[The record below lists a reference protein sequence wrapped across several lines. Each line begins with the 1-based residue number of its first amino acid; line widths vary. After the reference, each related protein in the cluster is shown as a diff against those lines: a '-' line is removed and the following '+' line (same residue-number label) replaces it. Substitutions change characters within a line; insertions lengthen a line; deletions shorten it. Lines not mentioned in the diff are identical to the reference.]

1 MQSFWPHADTAGDG
15 FLLYTRAP
23 NKHLAVW
30 VSLQPSPSDNLL
42 PGSAASISARCL
54 WENKHLLTLPGEESY
69 CDPAGGFKQVPGTL
83 DDFLIWIC
91 YDIDTLFVYSTTA
104 ACLTALIWG
113 SWAIRWLIRNNQF
126 KAADLSFLPLWG
138 YWVTWRCSMCQH
150 CYWLRSWIF
159 HDSNWSFT
167 CPGKVNLNAE
177 FCT

>member
-1 MQSFWPHADTAGDG
+1 MKPFWPHTDQRTLTAAGG
-15 FLLYTRAP
+15 FLLYTQSP
-23 NKHLAVW
+23 NRHLAVW
-30 VSLQPSPSDNLL
+30 VSLQLSPSDNLL

-54 WENKHLLTLPGEESY
+54 WENKHLLTLPGETSY
-69 CDPAGGFKQVPGTL
+69 CDPAGGFTQVPGTL
-83 DDFLIWIC
+83 DAFLIWIC
-91 YDIDTLFVYSTTA
+91 YDIDTLFVYSTT
-104 ACLTALIWG
+104 TA
-113 SWAIRWLIRNNQF
+113 WAICRLIRNNQF

-167 CPGKVNLNAE
+167 CPDAWPKVSLNAE